1 MPERRAVPR
10 VRFSISC
17 LDSEWERIR
26 EVARRCGVSMN
37 DHLVFAGLSVELD
50 PVPPDTPALALSEGE
65 QRLLFDRVGRLEE
78 SMAAGSSGGSIARLR
93 LSLRLMMMTTLRD
106 LVRQGR
112 ETELGSLL
120 AEVFGVEAA
129 LEVEREFREWMAQE
143 PPLLR

>member
-1 MPERRAVPR
+1 MPGRRAAPR

-26 EVARRCGVSMN
+26 EVARRRGVSMN

-50 PVPPDTPALALSEGE
+50 PAPPDAPALALSEAE

-78 SMAAGSSGGSIARLR
+78 SMAAGSSGRSIARLR
-93 LSLRLMMMTTLRD
+93 LSLRLLMMTTLRG

-112 ETELGSLL
+112 EAELGPLL
-120 AEVFGVEAA
+120 ADVFGAEAA
-129 LEVEREFREWMAQE
+129 PEVEREFRQWMERE
-143 PPLLR
+143 PPLLG

>member
-1 MPERRAVPR
+1 MPGRPAVPR

-26 EVARRCGVSMN
+26 EVARRRGVSMN
-37 DHLVFAGLSVELD
+37 DHLVSAGLSVELD
-50 PVPPDTPALALSEGE
+50 PAAPDTPSLALSEGE

-93 LSLRLMMMTTLRD
+93 LSLRLLLMTTLRD

-112 ETELGSLL
+112 ETELGPLL
-120 AEVFGVEAA
+120 TEVFGVEAA
-129 LEVEREFREWMAQE
+129 PAVEREFREWMASE
-143 PPLLR
+143 PPLLG